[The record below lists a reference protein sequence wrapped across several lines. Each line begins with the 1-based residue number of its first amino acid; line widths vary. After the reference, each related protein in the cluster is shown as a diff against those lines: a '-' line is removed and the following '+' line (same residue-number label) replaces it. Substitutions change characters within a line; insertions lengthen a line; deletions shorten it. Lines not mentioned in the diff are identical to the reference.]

1 MRIVI
6 DTNVVIDIFQR
17 REPFFTD
24 SYRALNLATNDENS
38 ECLFS
43 VTAVTDVF
51 YLLRKV
57 FKSADK
63 AKHKIEVLS
72 QLVTFAEVQAIDI
85 FNALLQPMSDFEDS
99 VVNAVAERY
108 EADYI
113 LTRNTKDFS
122 TSVIPAITPTELLKI
137 FDAD

>member
-1 MRIVI
+1 M
-6 DTNVVIDIFQR
+6 
-17 REPFFTD
+17 
-24 SYRALNLATNDENS
+24 
-38 ECLFS
+38 
-43 VTAVTDVF
+43 
-51 YLLRKV
+51 LRKV